1 MEPLMRHLFSLMM
14 IVGSLAFT
22 EKSFG
27 AETISAAEIQH
38 FEQTYESWA
47 QEIVHN
53 INPNLKF
60 TVISEIQFSE
70 RPSQIAAYEEMKLS
84 QHLPGM
90 PEMTDPNYS
99 HPMDSP
105 LFALVARKKI
115 RIIFHT
121 PINPVEQKV
130 IDEVIRA
137 KMKIAG
143 LDSLKIEDQDSSFF
157 KMPKIDRKAA
167 SVLITLF
174 AALSL
179 IGSSVLAARQIR
191 RRKSAKKIQPAASKD
206 SKVAAPPVPVH
217 EQILAGNPVIRR
229 SALKKERTEVIARA
243 SLNCSKRFSNELLGE
258 LDQAQFDLVNQW
270 LLKAKKTVTPADSNY
285 SRFLLAARIKQAQ
298 NEKLIESLQTFKGAH
313 PRGSHPSSS
322 EASL

>member
-1 MEPLMRHLFSLMM
+1 
-14 IVGSLAFT
+14 
-22 EKSFG
+22 
-27 AETISAAEIQH
+27 
-38 FEQTYESWA
+38 
-47 QEIVHN
+47 
-53 INPNLKF
+53 
-60 TVISEIQFSE
+60 
-70 RPSQIAAYEEMKLS
+70 MKLS

-90 PEMTDPNYS
+90 PEMTDPNYN

-121 PINPVEQKV
+121 PISPVEQKV

-143 LDSLKIEDQDSSFF
+143 MDMLKIEEQDSSLF

-167 SVLITLF
+167 SILLSVCAVL
-174 AALSL
+174 ALV
-179 IGSSVLAARQIR
+179 GSAILAARQIR
-191 RRKSAKKIQPAASKD
+191 RRRKILNQVHLTATKDTKSA
-206 SKVAAPPVPVH
+206 APSVPVH
-217 EQILAGNPVIRR
+217 EQILAGNPVVRR
-229 SALKKERTEVIARA
+229 SALKKERAEVIARA
-243 SLNCSKRFSNELLGE
+243 SLNCSQRFSNELLGE

-298 NEKLIESLQTFKGAH
+298 NEKLIESLQTFKGTQ
-313 PRGSHPSSS
+313 SKVSNQSSS